1 MAFFSMANTCSI
13 HYHSPSPPLLHSAAC
28 SLPPLLPPSST
39 ILLSVISL
47 LNEPNTFSAAN
58 VDASVLYRKWRD
70 SRGKDKQYIDLIR
83 WADGLASSYP
93 VHLFY
98 LLLALLTSLPPPSFP
113 PSLPPFLSLPLSP
126 SLSLSLPLSLSAS
139 PLPGNRWTA
148 PDERLM

>member
-1 MAFFSMANTCSI
+1 MAFFSMANTCST
-13 HYHSPSPPLLHSAAC
+13 HHSPSPPLLHSAAC

-93 VHLFY
+93 VHLFH

-126 SLSLSLPLSLSAS
+126 SLSLSPSLPLPSQETGGQLQTR
-139 PLPGNRWTA
+139 G
-148 PDERLM
+148 